1 MNSSFVSYPPQ
12 IPFNS
17 AFFGMVLY
25 LIIQPV
31 VGDNERGDV
40 DANDDESF
48 KSEFADELLSESIRL
63 NKDRIVIMYRKSTL
77 LECRRNFSHDD
88 DRLERELKIKSAK
101 INVKN
106 RGSKKRNE

>member
-1 MNSSFVSYPPQ
+1 
-12 IPFNS
+12 
-17 AFFGMVLY
+17 MVLY

-48 KSEFADELLSESIRL
+48 KSELVADELLSESIRL
-63 NKDRIVIMYRKSTL
+63 NKDMIVIMYRKSTL
-77 LECRRNFSHDD
+77 LESRSNFSHD
-88 DRLERELKIKSAK
+88 DRLERELKIKSTK
-101 INVKN
+101 ITVKN